1 MEELA
6 QEIQELME
14 ISHYAGMDESLVQA
28 GGGNSS
34 VKIDEQRMLIK
45 ASGCSLGDLR
55 PGVGYSCV
63 DYSMLAE
70 RLDDATGDMTEK
82 TGKELLS
89 ASLLEG
95 GRPSIETFLHALTG
109 RVTLHTH
116 PVLVNVL
123 AARRGGMEELR
134 GLFPQAYFIGYAT
147 PGVAL
152 AQRYAREYREQQV
165 AGEHVPLIFLKNHG
179 LIVSGETVQAV
190 IEHTEAVE
198 ERIAAYIGTTC
209 RSSAQ
214 RELYQRLR
222 RYGFFDQ
229 GGVLYRSEDG
239 LIGAAAERF
248 GVDGWRFDFCPDCVV
263 YCGRRMLSL
272 SDDAEG
278 DIERFREIYGN
289 PVVLMAKG
297 TVYILAESLRKAK
310 EIESVLRF
318 SAEVALLNAGQ
329 EIAYLPDEEQ
339 MFLLGWESER
349 YRRQMK

>member
-1 MEELA
+1 MEGTA
-6 QEIQELME
+6 QEVQELME

-63 DYSMLAE
+63 DYRMLAE
-70 RLDDATGDMTEK
+70 RLGGAYGDMTEK
-82 TGKELLS
+82 AGKELLS
-89 ASLLEG
+89 ASLMEG

-116 PVLVNVL
+116 PALVNVL
-123 AARRGGMEELR
+123 TARRGGMEEIR
-134 GLFPQAYFIGYAT
+134 RLFPQAYFIGYAT

-152 AQRYAREYREQQV
+152 AQRYAREYREQQA
-165 AGEHVPLIFLKNHG
+165 AGEHEPLIFLKNHG
-179 LIVSGETVQAV
+179 LIVSGETVEAV
-190 IEHTEAVE
+190 IGHTEAVE
-198 ERIAAYIGTTC
+198 ERIAAYIGTAC

-222 RYGFFDQ
+222 RYGVLAQ
-229 GGVLYRSEDG
+229 GDVLYRSEDG
-239 LIGAAAERF
+239 VIGEAAARF
-248 GVDGWRFDFCPDCVV
+248 GADGWRFDFCPDCIV
-263 YCGRRMLSL
+263 YCGRRMVSL
-272 SDDAEG
+272 SGDADGE
-278 DIERFREIYGN
+278 IERFQQAYGN
-289 PVVLMAKG
+289 PVVLLSG
-297 TVYILAESLRKAK
+297 GRVYIRAESLRKAK

-329 EIAYLPDEEQ
+329 EMEYLPDEEQ
-339 MFLLGWESER
+339 KFLLGWESEK